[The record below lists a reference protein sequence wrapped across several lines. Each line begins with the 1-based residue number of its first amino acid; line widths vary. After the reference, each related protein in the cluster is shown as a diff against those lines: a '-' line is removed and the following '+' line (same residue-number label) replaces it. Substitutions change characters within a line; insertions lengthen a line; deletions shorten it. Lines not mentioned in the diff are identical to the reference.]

1 MIDISLPKRLALPIH
16 HMEHVTSRLRKNGDF
31 YELDGEPI
39 RRTVGRPRVGR
50 DPFEALWDLRESGR
64 ELLGGELPDDTYPDE
79 PIRRTVG
86 KTCAR

>member
-1 MIDISLPKRLALPIH
+1 MDEVPILKPI
-16 HMEHVTSRLRKNGDF
+16 TQRLRQTGEF

-39 RRTVGRPRVGR
+39 RRVVGRVRTER
-50 DPFEALWDLRESGR
+50 DPFDVLWDLRVSAM

-86 KTCAR
+86 KARPL